1 MSEEPVKMDPFVPEI
16 VAFEVGGVKLEIKAL
31 PLKKFRE
38 ALGIVK
44 AALSLIQLAAKENE
58 YAIMDKIP
66 EVIAERFI
74 VLAPILLQRPDLD
87 AAWWE
92 GHISVPLARKIVEE
106 AIRLN
111 GVKDFLA
118 QLQFPNQKVA
128 EKLVQDST
136 LSTTPSPLPTGG
148 Q

>member
-1 MSEEPVKMDPFVPEI
+1 MSEEPMKQDPFLPEV

-38 ALGIVK
+38 ALGVVK

-66 EVIAERFI
+66 EVIAERFV

-87 AAWWE
+87 TAWWE

-106 AIRLN
+106 SIRLN
-111 GVKDFLA
+111 GVKDFLG
-118 QLQFPNQKVA
+118 QLQLTQQATAGRLGP
-128 EKLVQDST
+128 DST
-136 LSTTPSPLPTGG
+136 LSTTQSPSPTAG